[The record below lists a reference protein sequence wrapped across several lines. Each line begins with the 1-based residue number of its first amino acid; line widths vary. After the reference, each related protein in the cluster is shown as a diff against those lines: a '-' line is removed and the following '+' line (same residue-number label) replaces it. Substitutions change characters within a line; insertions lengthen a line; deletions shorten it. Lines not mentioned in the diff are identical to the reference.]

1 MSEQK
6 KFWGARLKEG
16 VSPGNLLV
24 YYIVTLFMMTVVVS
38 CNVLQPYLLSTFI
51 KVPLLEIGT
60 ATANISL
67 VNEFVL
73 LIFFGLWGVISDK
86 SGRRLV
92 WAIGCI
98 IIGVGYVIM
107 PLAGSVVALIGFRM
121 AYTIGIAAGTG
132 MMATVLADYVV
143 NEDRGK
149 ASAVMGIMNG
159 FGAVIGA
166 VMLGNLPQM
175 YAKAEGVNSIEA
187 GWRAYLTCAAIAV
200 AVAILAWF
208 GLSKKKPAG
217 SERISFGEK
226 LKVGFAA
233 AKEDAG
239 VALAYSAAF
248 VSRADLVVPGL
259 YLPLWLSKFYQGKI
273 EATATMAANSPEYLA
288 LLEEASRQGI
298 AKGGAILG
306 LIGGAGLLFA
316 PVIGILCDKINR
328 VSALAFG
335 LSFNFV
341 GYGLIFF
348 VADPTGPLIYIAAV
362 IIGCG
367 SVGGTIA
374 AQVMIQQQ
382 AKPALRGSIIGFF
395 GMCGALGIMIMCWAG
410 GYIFDAISEQS
421 PFVVLGA
428 LNLGVFILALALKS
442 RIKAPE
448 DA

>member
-1 MSEQK
+1 
-6 KFWGARLKEG
+6 
-16 VSPGNLLV
+16 
-24 YYIVTLFMMTVVVS
+24 
-38 CNVLQPYLLSTFI
+38 
-51 KVPLLEIGT
+51 
-60 ATANISL
+60 
-67 VNEFVL
+67 
-73 LIFFGLWGVISDK
+73 
-86 SGRRLV
+86 
-92 WAIGCI
+92 
-98 IIGVGYVIM
+98 
-107 PLAGSVVALIGFRM
+107 
-121 AYTIGIAAGTG
+121 
-132 MMATVLADYVV
+132 
-143 NEDRGK
+143 
-149 ASAVMGIMNG
+149 
-159 FGAVIGA
+159 
-166 VMLGNLPQM
+166 
-175 YAKAEGVNSIEA
+175 
-187 GWRAYLTCAAIAV
+187 
-200 AVAILAWF
+200 
-208 GLSKKKPAG
+208 
-217 SERISFGEK
+217 
-226 LKVGFAA
+226 
-233 AKEDAG
+233 
-239 VALAYSAAF
+239 
-248 VSRADLVVPGL
+248 L

-348 VADPTGPLIYIAAV
+348 VADPTGPLMYIAAV

-428 LNLGVFILALALKS
+428 LNLCVFILALALKS